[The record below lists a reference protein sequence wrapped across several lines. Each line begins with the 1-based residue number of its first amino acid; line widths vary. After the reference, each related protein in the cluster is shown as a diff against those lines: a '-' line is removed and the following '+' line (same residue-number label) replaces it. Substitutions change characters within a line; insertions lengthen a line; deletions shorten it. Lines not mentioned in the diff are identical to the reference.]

1 MVISATLIEKQE
13 IKLLKMLKE
22 NKRAIGWSILDLK
35 GINPLIS
42 MHHIY
47 LEENAKPV
55 RQPQRRL
62 NPLMQDIV
70 RNEVLK
76 LLDAGIFYP
85 ISDNS

>member
-1 MVISATLIEKQE
+1 MVISVTLIEKQE
-13 IKLLKMLKE
+13 IKLLKVLKE
-22 NKRAIGWSILDLK
+22 NKKAFGWYISDLK
-35 GINPLIS
+35 GTNPLIC
-42 MHHIY
+42 MNHIY
-47 LEENAKPV
+47 LEEKTKPV

>member
-22 NKRAIGWSILDLK
+22 NKRAFGLSISDLK
-35 GINPLIS
+35 WINPLIC
-42 MHHIY
+42 MNHIY
-47 LEENAKPV
+47 LEEKTKPV